1 MGLFNFKN
9 KKEEKV
15 ETKIIGRHQL
25 MLEACQLLG
34 KEIPES
40 TFQQAIGKDL
50 TEHAEVLSG
59 IERDEEFSISD
70 LKMNY
75 APSSLDVYTR
85 TLEIMSGGY
94 KNYVL
99 QSDPG
104 LESRCNQL
112 LDQARSRML
121 DLAEPEKKES
131 IEKSLDTMKNLSH
144 AQRYLMM
151 FELGTLLTKEEQKG
165 HFDTTEVQKAW
176 FIILLLKHLQEV
188 ADIFTISP
196 PDLNELK
203 MYGGEVKKV
212 AEKMLVAKTISNDQ
226 FSEIHTSFEKIVDMV
241 KRTSQGTT

>member
-1 MGLFNFKN
+1 M
-9 KKEEKV
+9 KEHMK
-15 ETKIIGRHQL
+15 TKIISRHQL

-40 TFQQAIGKDL
+40 TFQQAVGKDL
-50 TEHAEVLSG
+50 TEHAEILSE
-59 IERDEEFSISD
+59 IERDEEFSVSD
-70 LKMNY
+70 LKVNY

-99 QSDPG
+99 QSDPD
-104 LESRCNQL
+104 LENRCNEL
-112 LDQARSRML
+112 LEKAKNRML
-121 DLAEPEKKES
+121 ELAEAEKKES
-131 IEKSLDTMKNLSH
+131 TEKSLETMKNLSY

-176 FIILLLKHLQEV
+176 FIMLLLQHLQDV
-188 ADIFTISP
+188 AGIFTISP

-212 AEKMLVAKTISNDQ
+212 AEKMLAANTISNDQ

-241 KRTSQGTT
+241 KRALNE

>member
-1 MGLFNFKN
+1 MGFFNSSKN

-25 MLEACQLLG
+25 ILEACQLLG

-50 TEHAEVLSG
+50 TEHAEVLSE

-70 LKMNY
+70 LKVNY
-75 APSSLDVYTR
+75 ATSSLDVYTR

-94 KNYVL
+94 KTYVL
-99 QSDPG
+99 QSDPD
-104 LESRCNQL
+104 LESRCNKL
-112 LDQARSRML
+112 LDKAKNRML
-121 DLAEPEKKES
+121 DLSEPEKKES
-131 IEKSLDTMKNLSH
+131 TEKSLETMKNLSY

-176 FIILLLKHLQEV
+176 FIILLLRHLQEV
-188 ADIFTISP
+188 AGIFTISP
-196 PDLNELK
+196 PNLSELK
-203 MYGGEVKKV
+203 TYGSEVKKV
-212 AEKMLVAKTISNDQ
+212 AEKMLAANTISSDQ

-241 KRTSQGTT
+241 ERAKK

>member
-1 MGLFNFKN
+1 MGFFNSSKN

-25 MLEACQLLG
+25 ILEACQLLG

-50 TEHAEVLSG
+50 TEHAEVLSE

-70 LKMNY
+70 LKVNY
-75 APSSLDVYTR
+75 ATSSLDVYTR

-94 KNYVL
+94 KTYVL
-99 QSDPG
+99 QSDPD
-104 LESRCNQL
+104 LESRCNKL
-112 LDQARSRML
+112 LDKAKNRML
-121 DLAEPEKKES
+121 DLSEPEKKES
-131 IEKSLDTMKNLSH
+131 TEKSLETMKNLSY

-176 FIILLLKHLQEV
+176 FIILLLRHLQEV
-188 ADIFTISP
+188 AGIFTISP
-196 PDLNELK
+196 PNLSELK
-203 MYGGEVKKV
+203 TYGSEVKKV
-212 AEKMLVAKTISNDQ
+212 AEKMLAANTISNDQ

-241 KRTSQGTT
+241 ERAKK

>member
-1 MGLFNFKN
+1 MGFFNSSKN

-50 TEHAEVLSG
+50 TEHAEVLSE

-70 LKMNY
+70 LKVNY
-75 APSSLDVYTR
+75 ATSSLDVYTR

-94 KNYVL
+94 KTYVL
-99 QSDPG
+99 QSDPD
-104 LESRCNQL
+104 LESRCNKL
-112 LDQARSRML
+112 LDKAKNRML
-121 DLAEPEKKES
+121 DLSEPEKKES
-131 IEKSLDTMKNLSH
+131 TEKSLETMKNLSY

-165 HFDTTEVQKAW
+165 CFDTTEVQKAW
-176 FIILLLKHLQEV
+176 FIIFLLRHLQEV
-188 ADIFTISP
+188 AGIFTISP
-196 PDLNELK
+196 PNLSELK
-203 MYGGEVKKV
+203 TYGSEVKKV
-212 AEKMLVAKTISNDQ
+212 AEKMLAANTISSDQ

-241 KRTSQGTT
+241 ERAKK

>member
-1 MGLFNFKN
+1 M
-9 KKEEKV
+9 KEDIK
-15 ETKIIGRHQL
+15 TKIIGRHQL

-34 KEIPES
+34 REIPES
-40 TFQQAIGKDL
+40 TFQQALGKDL
-50 TEHAEVLSG
+50 TEHAEILSE

-70 LKMNY
+70 LKVNY
-75 APSSLDVYTR
+75 APSSLDIYTR

-99 QSDPG
+99 QSDPD
-104 LESRCNQL
+104 LENRCNEL
-112 LDQARSRML
+112 LEKAKSRML

-131 IEKSLDTMKNLSH
+131 TEKSLETMKNLSY

-176 FIILLLKHLQEV
+176 FIILLLQHLQDV
-188 ADIFTISP
+188 AGIFTISP

-203 MYGGEVKKV
+203 VYGSEVKKV
-212 AEKMLVAKTISNDQ
+212 AEKMLAANTISNDQ

-241 KRTSQGTT
+241 KRALQGEK